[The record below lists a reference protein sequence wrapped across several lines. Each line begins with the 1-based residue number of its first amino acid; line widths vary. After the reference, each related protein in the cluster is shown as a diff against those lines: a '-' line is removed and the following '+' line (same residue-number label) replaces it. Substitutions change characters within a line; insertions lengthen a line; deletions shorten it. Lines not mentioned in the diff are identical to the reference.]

1 LFNTDAMTGEDERR
15 PGSRERILAAALA
28 CFGRD
33 GLSATVRTIAAEA
46 GVSAALVIHHFA
58 DKAGLRLACDEVALR
73 ALAHK
78 PAAADAAQ
86 REEVA
91 EHLVAPVRYAARVLV
106 GGGDDAQAF
115 FETLLDAARREAE
128 SANPATRASGVE
140 DAAVALA
147 TYSLAPLLLAPVLA
161 RHYGRA
167 HVDADILLRLRDG
180 LQAVAPLLLQGS
192 ESR

>member
-1 LFNTDAMTGEDERR
+1 MTIEDDKR
-15 PGSRERILAAALA
+15 PGSRERILSAALT

-33 GLSATVRTIAAEA
+33 GLGATVRTIAAEA

-58 DKAGLRLACDEVALR
+58 DKAGLRRACDEVALH

-78 PAAADAAQ
+78 PAAVDAAQ

-106 GGGDDAQAF
+106 GGGDDAQAYF
-115 FETLLDAARREAE
+115 DTLLAAARRETE
-128 SANPATRASGVE
+128 RIEPADTPASHA
-140 DAAVALA
+140 DAAAVALT

-180 LQAVAPLLLQGS
+180 LQAVAPLLLLGS
-192 ESR
+192 EPR